1 MFAAP
6 TRALLLLSASIFA
19 AADPPPSCLNVDR
32 GQADGGDNACFED
45 DDVGMVCGWDGT
57 PQEAYCTPRADGKKV
72 CARWSAGG
80 KCPEGSAVP
89 DAACHDGGPF
99 ECKEEGCPPSGVV
112 TCAELADACPARFD
126 QVYDTSMPPGID
138 GATRVHQLCNCTCAG
153 RERPPPRKPDRAAAV
168 RVPATPRRP
177 PSRCASA
184 SSRRATRQARFL
196 AASWQTS
203 SALGLAWMSR
213 GSRQMSM
220 SYFSET

>member
-1 MFAAP
+1 MFAAR
-6 TRALLLLSASIFA
+6 TRALLLLSTPILA
-19 AADPPPSCLNVDR
+19 AAAEPPPSCLNVDR

-126 QVYDTSMPPGID
+126 QVYDSTLPPGVNAAKLEAHLSE
-138 GATRVHQLCNCTCAG
+138 GQFEQVLGMG
-153 RERPPPRKPDRAAAV
+153 RAEFYAMSKV
-168 RVPATPRRP
+168 EQM
-177 PSRCASA
+177 RCK
-184 SSRRATRQARFL
+184 QEV
-196 AASWQTS
+196 
-203 SALGLAWMSR
+203 GL
-213 GSRQMSM
+213 
-220 SYFSET
+220 F